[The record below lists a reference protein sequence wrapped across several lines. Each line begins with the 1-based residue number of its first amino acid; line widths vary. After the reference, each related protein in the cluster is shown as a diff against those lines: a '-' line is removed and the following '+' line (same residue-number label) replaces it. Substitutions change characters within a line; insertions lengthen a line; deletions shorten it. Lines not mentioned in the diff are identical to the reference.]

1 MTLPLQALLVESD
14 EPRRSARQRALQA
27 RDWQVASCRSIAE
40 ARAWL
45 ATAARLDLLITEA
58 VFAEGSS
65 GFDLRATA
73 QARFPMLR
81 VLFTTRYDLSGFESL
96 IGSTPVMIDEPAFE
110 TGELIEK
117 VNILLKAP
125 PPPNATPDGH
135 LLTPGTHMG
144 NYEILEWV
152 RSDSTTETYRA
163 VQQDVDRIVGLVL
176 LRPEHI
182 NNPEMVA
189 RFKARERA
197 KASFNHP
204 RVAPLYQA
212 GEEAGYLFY
221 TREVPRGRSLKEL
234 AEAGVSLSERA
245 LVELLHGVSEVMDHA
260 TREGLR
266 HRDIS
271 AWDVYLDEEH
281 QASMVNIFRPEE
293 EDPAITN
300 NAESVD
306 TFLRIL
312 RGRVAGGKA
321 AGLLQSL
328 AQVGHDWHSLHQ
340 EMTAVREAL
349 RERSIQ
355 DRLERAPAGDASAQ
369 ATQRSLSGWVWAGA
383 GALLLL
389 VAALGALTGNPAQS
403 VSEAER
409 EEMIEIPAGP
419 FLYQQG
425 EQRHLPRFWISR
437 TEVTIG
443 QYAEFLAALKNGPAT
458 RFDHPDQP
466 KTKRGHEPEGWR
478 KRIEAARTGA
488 SDNGQKISLQTP
500 VHSVDW
506 WDAYAYAKWRGRR
519 LPSED
524 EWEKAARGPNGNAF
538 PWGNQPDPKAANCGD
553 LDPSDT
559 APRDG
564 FRLWAPV
571 DRETRDLSPY
581 GIQDMAGNVEEWTAS
596 EHQGDAWPSHPDFP
610 DLRVPVARGGHFATP
625 ISPDLLTTRRF
636 AESAQ
641 EASPARGFRTVSD
654 QAEP

>member
-1 MTLPLQALLVESD
+1 MQALLVESD
-14 EPRRSARQRALQA
+14 ENRRSARQRALLA
-27 RDWQVASCRSIAE
+27 RDWQVNAFGTVSE
-40 ARAWL
+40 ADAWL
-45 ATAARLDLLITEA
+45 VNAPQLDLLITEA

-65 GFDLRATA
+65 GFDLRHKA
-73 QARFPMLR
+73 QARFPALR
-81 VLFTTRYDLSGFESL
+81 VLFTTRFDLSGFESL
-96 IGSTPVMIDEPAFE
+96 IGSTPVLVDEPAIE
-110 TGELIEK
+110 PGELIEK
-117 VNILLKAP
+117 VNALLKAP
-125 PPPNATPDGH
+125 PPPTAAPDGP
-135 LLTPGTHMG
+135 LLSPGTHLG

-152 RSDSTTETYRA
+152 RSDTTAETYRA

-176 LRPEHI
+176 LRPEHTS
-182 NNPEMVA
+182 NPEMVA
-189 RFKARERA
+189 RFKARERT

-234 AEAGVSLSERA
+234 AEAGESLSERA
-245 LVELLHGVSEVMDHA
+245 LVELLHGVSEVMEHA

-271 AWDVYLDEEH
+271 AWDVYLDEDY
-281 QASMVNIFRPEE
+281 QASMVNIFRPDEE
-293 EDPAITN
+293 ETSSD
-300 NAESVD
+300 NAQSVD

-328 AQVGHDWHSLHQ
+328 AQVGHDWSSLHQ
-340 EMTAVREAL
+340 EMTAVREAM

-355 DRLERAPAGDASAQ
+355 DRIEREPADPASPHP
-369 ATQRSLSGWVWAGA
+369 THRSLSGWVWAGA
-383 GALLLL
+383 AALLLL

-425 EQRHLPRFWISR
+425 EQRNLPRFWISR
-437 TEVTIG
+437 TEVTLG
-443 QYAEFLAALKNGPAT
+443 QYAEFLDALKNGAAN

-466 KTKRGHEPEGWR
+466 KTKRGHEPVGWR

-488 SDNGQKISLQTP
+488 SENGQKISLQSP

-524 EWEKAARGPNGNAF
+524 EWEKAARGPSGLLY
-538 PWGNQPDPKAANCGD
+538 PWGTQPDPAAANCGGQ
-553 LDPSDT
+553 DPSSAST
-559 APRDG
+559 VDG
-564 FRLWAPV
+564 FQLWAPV

-596 EHQGDAWPSHPDFP
+596 EHLGDAWPSHPDFP

-625 ISPDLLTTRRF
+625 LSPALLTTRRF
-636 AESAQ
+636 SESAQ

-654 QAEP
+654 QPEP